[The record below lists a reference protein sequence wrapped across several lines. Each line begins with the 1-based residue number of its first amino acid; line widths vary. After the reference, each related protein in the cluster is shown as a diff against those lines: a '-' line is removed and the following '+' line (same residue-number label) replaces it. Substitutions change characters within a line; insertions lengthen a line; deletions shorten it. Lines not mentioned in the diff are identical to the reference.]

1 MVLLVVDTQ
10 ELVVTKELYHY
21 EQFIENVQLLLKT
34 AREKQTEVIYIRH
47 DDGFGFELTKGAK
60 GFPIIR
66 EFQPRPGE
74 VIFDKFVNSAFRDT
88 GLVEYLRSK
97 KEQQVMIVG
106 AQTDYCIDA
115 TVKCGFE
122 HGFEMIIPAG
132 CNTTTDNEF
141 MTGEQTYRYYNHKM
155 WNKRYG
161 RCISLEE
168 AISWVMQNNRMSEGK
183 KYV

>member
-10 ELVVTKELYHY
+10 ELVITKELYHY
-21 EQFIENVQLLLKT
+21 DQFIKNVQLLLKT

-47 DDGFGFELTKGAK
+47 DDGFGCALTKGAK
-60 GFPIIR
+60 GFSIIG
-66 EFQPRPGE
+66 EFQPKPGE

-88 GLVEYLRSK
+88 GLVDYLKSK
-97 KEQQVMIVG
+97 QEQQVMIVG

-122 HGFEMIIPAG
+122 HGFEMIIPEG
-132 CNTTTDNEF
+132 CNTTIDNEY
-141 MTGEQTYRYYNHKM
+141 MTGEQTCRYYNEKM

-161 RCISLEE
+161 RCVSMEE
-168 AISWVMQNNRMSEGK
+168 ARNLMETGSAK
-183 KYV
+183 